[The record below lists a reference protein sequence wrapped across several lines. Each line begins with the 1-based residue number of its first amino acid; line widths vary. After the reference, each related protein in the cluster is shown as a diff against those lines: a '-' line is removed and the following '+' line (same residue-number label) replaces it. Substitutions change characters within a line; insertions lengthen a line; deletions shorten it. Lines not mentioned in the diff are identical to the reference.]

1 MSAGSSDRHAARDRA
16 RREAEVARSHYQG
29 SWIQD
34 LIARLKALDFVNL
47 TTVLAAELLWSALP
61 FIILLSSLA
70 DERIDD
76 DVSRHIGLDTR
87 AADIVRSVFR
97 NSPTHDVVA
106 ILTGLLFSFAGVIA
120 VVGSLQVVYER
131 AFEQPH
137 RGWRDLPRQL
147 VWVAVLLAVLILDAA
162 ITSPEHHAAGAV
174 GEAILGF
181 VAAALFFGWTM
192 HFLLDGRV
200 PWRSLVRPAVL
211 TAILW
216 TALAFFSSLYFSSA
230 LIDDSKTYGTIGVS
244 FTFLTWFVLI
254 SGVIMAGAA
263 AGAVWEARRGR
274 SG

>member
-1 MSAGSSDRHAARDRA
+1 
-16 RREAEVARSHYQG
+16 
-29 SWIQD
+29 
-34 LIARLKALDFVNL
+34 
-47 TTVLAAELLWSALP
+47 
-61 FIILLSSLA
+61 
-70 DERIDD
+70 
-76 DVSRHIGLDTR
+76 
-87 AADIVRSVFR
+87 
-97 NSPTHDVVA
+97 
-106 ILTGLLFSFAGVIA
+106 
-120 VVGSLQVVYER
+120 
-131 AFEQPH
+131 
-137 RGWRDLPRQL
+137 
-147 VWVAVLLAVLILDAA
+147 
-162 ITSPEHHAAGAV
+162 
-174 GEAILGF
+174 